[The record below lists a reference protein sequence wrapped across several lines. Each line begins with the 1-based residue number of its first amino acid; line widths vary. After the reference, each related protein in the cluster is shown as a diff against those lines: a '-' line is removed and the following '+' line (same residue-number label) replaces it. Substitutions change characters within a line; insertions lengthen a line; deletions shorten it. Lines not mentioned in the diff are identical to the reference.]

1 MQVQNKQFDD
11 YDYNSNAD
19 KWWNEGTNLH
29 ALFYF
34 NKPRFEFFDRHVPNW
49 QGLKALDVGCGGG
62 FTCEFMAKRGVIVS
76 GIDPV
81 INSIQ
86 VAQEHA
92 SKSGLKI
99 DYKHGF
105 AENLPYDDNSFD
117 IVTCVD
123 VLEHVADLNKVLSEI
138 NRVLKPNGLFLF
150 DTINRNFK
158 SKIIMIWIL
167 ENITKDIDRGVHNW
181 QKFIKPKELLHLLK
195 DNGFADTLIKGFH
208 FKGRDKKTGEIR
220 VILDEDT
227 SVMYIGKAVKTSH
240 Y

>member
-19 KWWNEGTNLH
+19 KWWNEGANLH

-34 NKPRFEFFDRHVPNW
+34 NKPRFEFFDHHVPNW

-92 SKSGLKI
+92 SKSGIKI
-99 DYKHGF
+99 DYRQGF
-105 AENLPYDDNSFD
+105 AENLPFDDNSFD

-123 VLEHVADLNKVLSEI
+123 VLEHVADLNKVISEI

-167 ENITKDIDRGVHNW
+167 ENLTKDIDRGVHNW
-181 QKFIKPKELLHLLK
+181 QKFIKPKELLYLLSK
-195 DNGFADTLIKGFH
+195 NGFSDTLVKGFH

-220 VILDEDT
+220 VKLDENT
-227 SVMYIGKAVKTSH
+227 SVMYIGKAVKTPH
-240 Y
+240 